1 MRKRIIFVACL
12 LFFVTSAFTQTK
24 NKNISLSLGIGGL
37 ISGDVDNLGKALIDF
52 GVINSRVGIS
62 IQDKH
67 MFGYRNFYFQEKST
81 KDVIQRFRMNGFF
94 YQYSLLRKRI
104 VKIWL
109 EGGYY
114 LGNYCPCGN
123 YDTIKKSNTG
133 IFMPGTGGEIKLFR
147 EFYLEISF
155 RHGFYLPGIT
165 GVPVGDFGLLA
176 NFGIVYHLRLR

>member
-1 MRKRIIFVACL
+1 MRKRIIFATCL
-12 LFFVTSAFTQTK
+12 LFVALSGFTQTK

-37 ISGDVDNLGKALIDF
+37 ISGDVDNQGKAFIDF

-67 MFGYRNFYFQEKST
+67 MIGYRNFYFQEQST
-81 KDVIQRFRMNGFF
+81 KDVIQSFRMNGFF

-104 VKIWL
+104 VKVWL

-123 YDTIKKSNTG
+123 YDAIKKSNTG
-133 IFMPGTGGEIKLFR
+133 IFMPGVGGELKLFR
-147 EFYLEISF
+147 QFFLEISF
-155 RHGFYLPGIT
+155 RHGFYLPGIADA
-165 GVPVGDFGLLA
+165 PVGDFGLLA
-176 NFGIVYHLRLR
+176 NFGIVYQVRLK